1 MLRELAARNPKAR
14 RARPDEF
21 VNLAFI
27 KELDNS
33 DFIDRLY
40 KAQSIIVN
48 REERP
53 APAASIPQI
62 DAYFQDVNRTLDKI
76 NELGRDIQTGAQD
89 LTKVTDMTSLSNNEF
104 ERLQNRARELVQD
117 LRVALL
123 QK

>member
-62 DAYFQDVNRTLDKI
+62 DAYFQER
-76 NELGRDIQTGAQD
+76 QQD
-89 LTKVTDMTSLSNNEF
+89 P
-104 ERLQNRARELVQD
+104 R
-117 LRVALL
+117 
-123 QK
+123 